1 MGTLS
6 GKASFFV
13 WACLCLSYHLEGEM
27 PSLVLYSVTFS
38 KRFLSTCIFSSL
50 LPNRLAETLVYTFI
64 CNQYTSI
71 YLFLSYSGIRKGALV
86 IGNSVSYFVSP
97 KIFFRICSNAN
108 QGGQPVKKETSKSS
122 WSAIAFEPK

>member
-6 GKASFFV
+6 GKASCFV
-13 WACLCLSYHLEGEM
+13 WACLCLSYQLEGEM

-38 KRFLSTCIFSSL
+38 KCFLSTCIFSSL

-71 YLFLSYSGIRKGALV
+71 YSSRSKARSAERSEFIISSREARAQCVNRTWVLARCKVADFIFICIYLMVSAMTSYGS
-86 IGNSVSYFVSP
+86 
-97 KIFFRICSNAN
+97 
-108 QGGQPVKKETSKSS
+108 
-122 WSAIAFEPK
+122 